1 MHRLVERRNY
11 FFFVKARKVI
21 KGHFSPHIKTST
33 NRYDINT
40 FSWHIQVHEN
50 PLNWKDEHNSIQ
62 VSLIETLSPS
72 SPINLYSRR
81 DLNWPIQPQGIQ
93 VAFLLQQTDM
103 SLEYRGDRGPNISYG
118 GMSDYQVTP
127 ATEQREYEIIS
138 HQLQTSMPSA
148 PLQLSADTLKN
159 LAA

>member
-1 MHRLVERRNY
+1 MHAFLKGEEFVAPLGGKMEL
-11 FFFVKARKVI
+11 FLFVKLWKWLKVI
-21 KGHFSPHIKTST
+21 YTHIKTNT

-50 PLNWKDEHNSIQ
+50 PLNGKDEHNSIQ

-72 SPINLYSRR
+72 SLINLYSHR

-118 GMSDYQVTP
+118 GMSDYQLTP

-138 HQLQTSMPSA
+138 HQL
-148 PLQLSADTLKN
+148 
-159 LAA
+159 